1 MISRNSP
8 VTDTRRLHWSRLE
21 RGDDEMGATAERSL
35 KFILGA
41 REFGALSRCD
51 DSRAGYYRA
60 TDGLGNAITV
70 RVVADDVAA

>member
-21 RGDDEMGATAERSL
+21 RADAAEPGL
-35 KFILGA
+35 KFILGT
-41 REFGALSRCD
+41 RDFLALSQGD

-70 RVVADDVAA
+70 RVVADEIAA